1 MECVLK
7 VPCVHMPEV
16 LGLGVRVELKNK
28 KNLVC
33 HYMAL
38 KKKIITCFFKAG
50 CGRSSLTRL
59 CEEN

>member
-38 KKKIITCFFKAG
+38 KKKNNNLFFQ
-50 CGRSSLTRL
+50 GRLWKEQSYQTL
-59 CEEN
+59 